1 MGENAH
7 EFGRFFEEFA
17 VGDVYQHQPGKT
29 ILESDNNLFCLLT
42 MNHHPVHLDAEYAKS
57 AQHGKVLVVG
67 TFVFSLVVGLTVNDV
82 SGRAIA
88 NLEYQEIRH
97 LLPVHIGDTI
107 HAETTVLE
115 VASSKTKLD
124 RGTVKVSTVAIN
136 QHGDAVLSFTRVVLV
151 PKRNG
156 KKDV

>member
-7 EFGRFFEEFA
+7 EFGRFFEEFT
-17 VGDVYQHQPGKT
+17 VGDLYKHQPGKT

-97 LLPVHIGDTI
+97 LLPVYIGDTI
-107 HAETTVLE
+107 HAETTVLA
-115 VASSKTKLD
+115 VVPSKSKSD
-124 RGTVKVSTVAIN
+124 RGKVKVSTVAIN
-136 QHGDAVLSFTRVVLV
+136 QNGDAVLSFTRVVLV
-151 PKRNG
+151 PKRSGN
-156 KKDV
+156 KDV

>member
-7 EFGRFFEEFA
+7 EFGRFFEEFT
-17 VGDVYQHQPGKT
+17 VGDLYKHQPGKT

-88 NLEYQEIRH
+88 NLEYQEKI
-97 LLPVHIGDTI
+97 
-107 HAETTVLE
+107 
-115 VASSKTKLD
+115 
-124 RGTVKVSTVAIN
+124 
-136 QHGDAVLSFTRVVLV
+136 F
-151 PKRNG
+151 
-156 KKDV
+156 